1 MRERKKRLV
10 WAERARVRLDFV
22 TFLVSS
28 FSYCKAGRF
37 ILCANRKRSSLRN
50 LQDKTVLSIKTTGI
64 LDKLD
69 SIGFSIIR
77 SSYCFLLFIVSFRRC
92 DVNITSFDC
101 DKMVYFLEP
110 MIKDCRQ
117 KFLFTGLTFS
127 TLDSFLTWGEIR
139 VLKRDLK
146 LIKTK

>member
-117 KFLFTGLTFS
+117 VSFHGTYVVYSGQFFNLGWDKS
-127 TLDSFLTWGEIR
+127 TQTRFKIN
-139 VLKRDLK
+139 
-146 LIKTK
+146 